1 MLAWAVVTRLWSPVR
16 AGKSTDKAAGARKGV
31 RCFPTPSLR
40 WPPSTGIGQ
49 SRGRAK
55 GAGIQAVV
63 GRSRNLTGRL
73 MAHWGFCGRLS
84 LEEAWGQ
91 GDLCAPCC
99 RLPQHSLVG
108 W

>member
-1 MLAWAVVTRLWSPVR
+1 MWCC
-16 AGKSTDKAAGARKGV
+16 STPR
-31 RCFPTPSLR
+31 LR
-40 WPPSTGIGQ
+40 WLPSMDMGQ

-63 GRSRNLTGRL
+63 GRSQNLTESL

-91 GDLCAPCC
+91 GDLYAPCC
-99 RLPQHSLVG
+99 RLPPHSLVG